1 MTAKI
6 LVVEDEP
13 AIQELLGFNVRQAGF
28 QVLRAEDADSMWDQ
42 LRSHLPDL
50 ILRRQTITPL
60 DLELGYGLPE
70 GDIFHGQMAIDQLL
84 FMRPIPG
91 YGRFRSPVEGLYFCG
106 AGAHPGGGL
115 SGAPGRNAA
124 REVLKDL

>member
-1 MTAKI
+1 MQYAPYG
-6 LVVEDEP
+6 LADLDWGQQCEALGDAVV
-13 AIQELLGFNVRQAGF
+13 AAL
-28 QVLRAEDADSMWDQ
+28 AEHAPN
-42 LRSHLPDL
+42 LPDL
-50 ILRRQTITPL
+50 VLRRQAITPL

-70 GDIFHGQMAIDQLL
+70 GDIFHGQMALDQLL

-91 YGRFRSPVEGLYFCG
+91 YGRYRSPIEGCTS
-106 AGAHPGGGL
+106 AAPAPTPEGGL

>member
-1 MTAKI
+1 
-6 LVVEDEP
+6 
-13 AIQELLGFNVRQAGF
+13 
-28 QVLRAEDADSMWDQ
+28 
-42 LRSHLPDL
+42 L
-50 ILRRQTITPL
+50 ILRRQTITPP